1 MHIMVATDGSLDPGK
16 TADFLKHLIRPDDRV
31 TVLTVVEIPR
41 SLLSDLRALFEQRDV
56 LQGADTDDE
65 YVSPTPITTLSPN
78 WPGDDTI
85 LARYVDDQ
93 RERRAEPLVQAL
105 TEAGLNAE
113 AVAVEGAD
121 PTRPI
126 LEAVEREHVDLLC
139 AGAHGRGMFEGL
151 LGSTSTRLARR
162 APCPVLLIRI

>member
-1 MHIMVATDGSLDPGK
+1 MHIMVATDGSLDPDQ
-16 TADFLKHLIRPDDRV
+16 TAGFLKHFIRPDDRV

-41 SLLSDLRALFEQRDV
+41 TLLSDLRALFEQRDI

-65 YVSPTPITTLSPN
+65 YVSPTPVATLSPN
-78 WPGDDTI
+78 WPGDDAI
-85 LARYVDDQ
+85 LARYVRDQ
-93 RERRAEPLVQAL
+93 QERRAEPLVRAL
-105 TEAGLNAE
+105 AEAGLSAE